1 MAEARGAVMLLEVRV
16 DGAGRDEDSVREA
29 TARAKLLLEAPDPA
43 RAWTPA
49 VSAGVSGKLRFMHAA
64 DALPFLHRFRTEL
77 CADPAKPRV
86 KVGAGLGLGDEI
98 EGGRMALEAFR
109 GLGRRGRVLT
119 RALTPEP
126 DANIVLAA
134 LCRTV
139 DALHTGW
146 TRAQWQ
152 AIHRRDGGKTLQ
164 EIGNDLGIAYQ
175 NVSKRLIAAQYSL
188 YQEVLAAAGLVFS
201 KAGPPGA

>member
-16 DGAGRDEDSVREA
+16 DGAGRDEESIRDV
-29 TARAKLLLEAPDPA
+29 TARAKMLLESPDPS

-49 VSAGVSGKLRFMHAA
+49 VASGVSGKLRFTNAG

-86 KVGAGLGLGDEI
+86 KVGAGLGLGDEVD
-98 EGGRMALEAFR
+98 GGRMALEAFR
-109 GLGRRGRVLT
+109 GLGRRGRMLT

-188 YQEVLAAAGLVFS
+188 YREVLAAAGLVFS
-201 KAGPPGA
+201 KAGPPGV

>member
-16 DGAGRDEDSVREA
+16 EGTGRDEESIREA
-29 TARAKLLLEAPDPA
+29 TSRAKLLLEAADPGRVWA
-43 RAWTPA
+43 PA
-49 VSAGVSGKLRFMHAA
+49 LAAGVSGSLRFANA
-64 DALPFLHRFRTEL
+64 SDALPFLHRFRTEL

-86 KVGAGLGLGDEI
+86 RVAAGLGLGDEI
-98 EGGRMALEAFR
+98 EGTHLAREAFR

-119 RALTPEP
+119 RALTR
-126 DANIVLAA
+126 DANANIVLAA

-188 YQEVLAAAGLVFS
+188 YQEVLAAAALMFTQ
-201 KAGPPGA
+201 AGPPAA